1 MSVTITVNG
10 QPMEVEEGTSLE
22 ALLARLRVKREF
34 TAVAVNR
41 EVAPRSAYA
50 TTLLRDGDRLEIV
63 HPMGGG

>member
-1 MSVTITVNG
+1 
-10 QPMEVEEGTSLE
+10 
-22 ALLARLRVKREF
+22 
-34 TAVAVNR
+34 VNR

>member
-1 MSVTITVNG
+1 MEVSVNG

-22 ALLARLRVKREF
+22 ALLARLHVKREF

>member
-1 MSVTITVNG
+1 MQVTVNG

-22 ALLARLRVKREF
+22 ALLARLRVTREF

-41 EVAPRSAYA
+41 EVAPRSVYA

>member
-1 MSVTITVNG
+1 MQVTVNG
-10 QPMEVEEGTSLE
+10 QPTEVEEGTSLE

-50 TTLLRDGDRLEIV
+50 TTRLRDGDRLEIV

>member
-1 MSVTITVNG
+1 MQVTVNG
-10 QPMEVEEGTSLE
+10 QPMEVEGGTSLE
-22 ALLARLRVKREF
+22 ALLARLHVKREF

>member
-1 MSVTITVNG
+1 MQVTVNG